1 MFPSYQTCCRSFR
14 PKDLL
19 PSRDVGCLPALSL
32 ALIAVALG
40 SSGLRYQ
47 CELTTLVTNP
57 ASTQAPDG
65 TKGPKPSWKSLLMV
79 LLNLPDDTQRISLTV
94 VKGANPMASK
104 RSRPTERTESKA
116 FFLGS
121 LVPAQPHLGPERLA
135 AMDDP
140 AVRHT
145 NMTTHPDQAC
155 DMEDSRK
162 SQYIYI
168 YIYICNPYVYP
179 LNLRE
184 IPSMVSP
191 LFPGR
196 PSQVALIPRI
206 PRRC

>member
-1 MFPSYQTCCRSFR
+1 MKKTHSRSPPLSIYIYIYTYIYIFTYILTDIYIYILAYIYMFTFMYIYMYLHIYIYVYIHVYIYTYIYMFTYIHTYC
-14 PKDLL
+14 
-19 PSRDVGCLPALSL
+19 G
-32 ALIAVALG
+32 
-40 SSGLRYQ
+40 
-47 CELTTLVTNP
+47 LTTLVTNP

-145 NMTTHPDQAC
+145 NMTTHPGQAC

-162 SQYIYI
+162 SH
-168 YIYICNPYVYP
+168 
-179 LNLRE
+179 
-184 IPSMVSP
+184 
-191 LFPGR
+191 
-196 PSQVALIPRI
+196 SQNFIFI
-206 PRRC
+206 